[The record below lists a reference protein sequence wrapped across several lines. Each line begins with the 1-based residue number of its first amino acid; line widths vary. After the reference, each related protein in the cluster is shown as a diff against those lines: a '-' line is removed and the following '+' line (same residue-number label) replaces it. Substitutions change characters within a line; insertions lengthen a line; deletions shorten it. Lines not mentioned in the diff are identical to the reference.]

1 MEKKF
6 NLIPWPLKRFSNN
19 LIDAVRF
26 LSPFTTYIYIYIYI
40 YTWIS
45 WVNLLPASF
54 QFHCGETVSLCSIF
68 IKSLDEYE

>member
-1 MEKKF
+1 MF
-6 NLIPWPLKRFSNN
+6 NSMDIAIKRFSNN
-19 LIDAVRF
+19 LIYAIRF
-26 LSPFTTYIYIYIYI
+26 LSPFTTY
-40 YTWIS
+40 TWKS